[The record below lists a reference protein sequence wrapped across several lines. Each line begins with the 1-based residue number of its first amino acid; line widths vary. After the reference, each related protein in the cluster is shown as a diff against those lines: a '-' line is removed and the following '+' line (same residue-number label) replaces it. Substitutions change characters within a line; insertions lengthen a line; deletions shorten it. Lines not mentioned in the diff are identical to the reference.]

1 MASKRLREVGRPI
14 CILVAGP
21 NGAGKTT
28 FAEDFLEDEVGVL
41 RFVNADL
48 IASGLSPIRPR
59 LAAIEAAR
67 LFLSEIDRVAEARL
81 SFAFEST
88 LSGRR
93 HASRLTRWKRA
104 GYEIQIVFLKL
115 DSPELALGRI
125 AARVRQGGHD
135 IPRKDVLRRF
145 DRSWRNFIDLY
156 RPLADRWSVYDNS
169 SERPKLIEQSS

>member
-1 MASKRLREVGRPI
+1 MAKRPLPRRRPK
-14 CILVAGP
+14 CVLVAGP

-28 FAEDFLEDEVGVL
+28 FAADFLEKEVGVV

-48 IASGLSPIRPR
+48 IASGLSPLRPG

-67 LFLSEIDRVAEARL
+67 LFLSEIDRLAKERL
-81 SFAFEST
+81 DFAFEST

-93 HASRLTRWKRA
+93 HAARLMAWKQA
-104 GYEIQIVFLKL
+104 GYEINIVFLKL

-135 IPRKDVLRRF
+135 IPRNDVLRRF
-145 DRSWRNFIDLY
+145 HRSWRNFVDLY
-156 RPLADRWSVYDNS
+156 QPLADTWSVYDNS
-169 SERPKLIEQSS
+169 SERPQLIEESS

>member
-1 MASKRLREVGRPI
+1 MASKRLRRVGRPN
-14 CILVAGP
+14 CVLVAGP

-28 FAEDFLEDEVGVL
+28 FAAEFLEKEIGVV

-48 IASGLSPIRPR
+48 IASGLSPLRPR

-67 LFLSEIDRVAEARL
+67 LFLSEIDRLAEEGL

-88 LSGRR
+88 LSGRS
-93 HASRLTRWKRA
+93 HAARLANWKRA

-115 DSPELALGRI
+115 DSPELALGRV

-135 IPRKDVLRRF
+135 IARKDVLRRF

-169 SERPKLIEQSS
+169 SEQPQLIEQSS